1 MIVKIDKKD
10 REPLAKMFQDIL
22 DKAQSEAEQYKGL
35 GGDYPYKVGRYEAA
49 LEWVISQIKSGGI
62 IVD

>member
-1 MIVKIDKKD
+1 
-10 REPLAKMFQDIL
+10 MFQDIL